1 MGRHGAAEPRAEASP
16 LESARF
22 GCSVARLTVPPGY
35 GSLAPVREALRASD
49 ADVVVLRYPA
59 ENVGWFAHLL
69 SDDGRVPLF
78 AGSLVY
84 WSLPAGLGRRPA
96 PQAGLRTAALEDRE
110 TASAL
115 VAGIFA
121 EYGNHYAANPLFDGA
136 AALAGYRQW
145 AAGSAE
151 QGRCLALWADGAC
164 GADRAV
170 GATPAD
176 AAAGTAGG
184 GRGEI
189 LGLATV
195 ADDGPRTEI
204 LLAGMVP
211 AARGRG
217 LYAHL
222 LRAVEDRALG
232 RGAAEVVISTQE
244 HNTRVQRAWARYGFR
259 PSHAVLTVHM
269 VRSGLLSTPGR
280 PQRPAAREG

>member
-1 MGRHGAAEPRAEASP
+1 MGRHGAAELRAEASP

-22 GCSVARLTVPPGY
+22 GCSVARLTVPAGH
-35 GSLAPVREALRASD
+35 GSLAPVREALLASD

-59 ENVGWFAHLL
+59 ENVGWFAHLA
-69 SDDGRVPLF
+69 SDGRVPLF

-84 WSLPAGLGRRPA
+84 WSLPAGRGRRPA
-96 PQAGLRTAALEDRE
+96 PAGGLRTAALEEPE
-110 TASAL
+110 TVSAL

-136 AALAGYRQW
+136 AALSGYREW
-145 AAGSAE
+145 AAGAAE
-151 QGRCLALWADGAC
+151 QGRCLALWAEGGAES
-164 GADRAV
+164 G
-170 GATPAD
+170 
-176 AAAGTAGG
+176 AAAGAAGG
-184 GRGEI
+184 GRGEV

-269 VRSGLLSTPGR
+269 VRSGLLCTPG
-280 PQRPAAREG
+280 RPAAREG